1 MDIVELGAM
10 VVVGLE
16 VRASFRGLW
25 REVPRAWEA
34 LFARDAEIAHR
45 CGPTFVG
52 VSVDVE
58 DGIHR
63 QVVGAQVERAGDV
76 PDGMTALDIPARRYL
91 HHRHQGPLTGI
102 ATSFAKMQAWA
113 QAKGLNAGDFKLDI
127 GYTRGFTEKAHDLYL
142 GIEG

>member
-1 MDIVELGAM
+1 VDVVELGAM
-10 VVVGLE
+10 IVVGLE

-34 LFARDAEIAHR
+34 LFVRAAEIAHR
-45 CGPTFVG
+45 SGPTFVD

-63 QVVGAQVERAGDV
+63 QVVGAQVASAGEV
-76 PDGMTALDIPARRYL
+76 PDGMTALEIPARRYL
-91 HHRHQGPLTGI
+91 HHRHRGPLTGI
-102 ATSFAKMQAWA
+102 AASFAKMHLWA
-113 QAKGLNAGDFKLDI
+113 QAKGLSTGDFKLDV

-142 GIEG
+142 AIEG

>member
-10 VVVGLE
+10 IVVGLE

-34 LFARDAEIAHR
+34 LFARAAEIAHR
-45 CGPTFVG
+45 AGPTFVD

-58 DGIHR
+58 EGIHR
-63 QVVGAQVERAGDV
+63 QVVGAQVARAVQV
-76 PDGMTALDIPARRYL
+76 PEGMTALEIPARRYL
-91 HHRHQGPLTGI
+91 HHRHRGPLTGI
-102 ATSFAKMQAWA
+102 AASFDTMRAWA
-113 QAKGLNAGDFKLDI
+113 EVKGVPTGDFKLDV

-142 GIEG
+142 AIEG